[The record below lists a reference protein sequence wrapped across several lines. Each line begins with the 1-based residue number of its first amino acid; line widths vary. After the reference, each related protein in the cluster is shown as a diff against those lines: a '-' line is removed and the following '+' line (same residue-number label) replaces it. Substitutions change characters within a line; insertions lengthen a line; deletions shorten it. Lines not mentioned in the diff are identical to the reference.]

1 VLAIRGTKQAV
12 PALAMEG
19 VSALQTRN
27 ARRDLFAS
35 ELGVQPRMM
44 TVQPKG
50 EAFTGPERRGL
61 IQRAA
66 PLATKSRLVGVEGET
81 TPAALAGA
89 KDATLYTLYAAE
101 SS

>member
-1 VLAIRGTKQAV
+1 VAFTLKIIT
-12 PALAMEG
+12 
-19 VSALQTRN
+19 ALQARN
-27 ARRDLFAS
+27 AGRNLFAS

-66 PLATKSRLVGVEGET
+66 PLATESRLVG
-81 TPAALAGA
+81 AQ
-89 KDATLYTLYAAE
+89 
-101 SS
+101 